1 MVCEKGRQ
9 EMMTFL
15 MSLVIGSFVGTIIWI
30 VQCSIKPITQKIF
43 SQTWHYYTGLIPVFF
58 LLGGSEILS
67 RVISFLGLI
76 GTVVDTSSRTGM
88 IIQQYIPDQ
97 PTLSS
102 FINQLFDNLLRLP
115 YLSEMVLIVIVL
127 WAAGAIIFLVLNVKN
142 YYKFKFFILAESRV
156 CDTLQCPVQVMI
168 SAHATTPMLIGL
180 WKPIIVLPDTRLEDK
195 ELALILSHEL
205 IHLQRGDLF
214 VKLLVLVANAVHWF
228 NPVAYL
234 LNKQMNMQCE
244 LSCDEKVVKGMDAES
259 RRLYGEMILSMLEY
273 GVIQRNIVF
282 TSSFSNSKRY
292 IKRRLSNL
300 MNGQE
305 TKRSILLISFVAIFA
320 VIGAGGLA
328 AYVAKSS
335 LPGDFLSEKSRRVVT
350 ELTTMS
356 SGYNKINVKDIDGTM
371 VAYDKNGNRL
381 PATPKGSDAPEKLS
395 DKELVDR
402 IKKHMEKQLP
412 VPEGYLE
419 ALPQNE
425 RDALNEAYGMQLYSS
440 N

>member
-30 VQCSIKPITQKIF
+30 VQSSIRPVTQKIF

-67 RVISFLGLI
+67 RVISFLGSI
-76 GTVVDTSSRTGM
+76 GTVTDTSSRTGM
-88 IIQQYIPDQ
+88 IVQQYIPAQ

-102 FINQLFDNLLRLP
+102 FINKLFDNLLRLP

-127 WAAGAIIFLVLNVKN
+127 WAAGAIIFLVIHVKN
-142 YYKFKFFILAESRV
+142 YYKFKFFILSKIRESES
-156 CDTLQCPVQVMI
+156 LQSPVRVMI
-168 SAHATTPMLIGL
+168 SANATTPMLIGL
-180 WKPIIVLPDTRLEDK
+180 WKPMVVLPDTQLEEK

-205 IHLQRGDLF
+205 VHLQRGDLF

-228 NPVAYL
+228 NPVTYL
-234 LNKQMNMQCE
+234 LNKQMQMFCE
-244 LSCDEKVVKGMDAES
+244 LSCDEKVVRGLDSES
-259 RRLYGEMILSMLEY
+259 RRLYGETILSMLEY

-300 MNGQE
+300 MNAQE
-305 TKRSILLISFVAIFA
+305 TKKSILLISFVAIFA

-328 AYVAKSS
+328 AYFAESS

-350 ELTTMS
+350 QLTTMS

-371 VAYDKNGNRL
+371 VAYDKNGNRM

-402 IKKHMEKQLP
+402 IKKHIEKQPP

-425 RDALNEAYGMQLYSS
+425 RDALKEYSMQLHSS

>member
-1 MVCEKGRQ
+1 
-9 EMMTFL
+9 MMTFL
-15 MSLVIGSFVGTIIWI
+15 MSLMIGSFVGTIIWI
-30 VQCSIKPITQKIF
+30 VQSSIKPVTQKIF

-67 RVISFLGLI
+67 RMISFLGSI
-76 GTVVDTSSRTGM
+76 VAVTDTSSRTSM
-88 IIQQYIPDQ
+88 IAEQYIPAQ

-102 FINQLFDNLLRLP
+102 LINQQFDNLLRLP
-115 YLSEMVLIVIVL
+115 YLSEMVLFVIVL
-127 WAAGAIIFLVLNVKN
+127 WAAGAIIFLVSNVKN

-156 CDTLQCPVQVMI
+156 CDTLQCPVQVI
-168 SAHATTPMLIGL
+168 VSAHATTPMLIGL
-180 WKPIIVLPDTRLEDK
+180 WKPMIVLPDTQLEDK
-195 ELALILSHEL
+195 ELALILSHE
-205 IHLQRGDLF
+205 IVHLQRGDLF

-228 NPVAYL
+228 NPVTYL

-244 LSCDEKVVKGMDAES
+244 LACDEKVVKGMDAES

-273 GVIQRNIVF
+273 GVNQRNIVF
-282 TSSFSNSKRY
+282 TSSFSNSKHY

-300 MNGQE
+300 MKGQE
-305 TKRSILLISFVAIFA
+305 TKRSILLMSFVALF
-320 VIGAGGLA
+320 VLIGAGGLA
-328 AYVAKSS
+328 AYVAKTT
-335 LPGDFLSEKSRRVVT
+335 LPVDFLSEKARRVVAP
-350 ELTTMS
+350 LTTVS

-381 PATPKGSDAPEKLS
+381 PATPKGSDAPEKLT

-402 IKKHMEKQLP
+402 IKKHLEKQLP

-425 RDALNEAYGMQLYSS
+425 RDALNEAYSIQLHSS

>member
-1 MVCEKGRQ
+1 
-9 EMMTFL
+9 MMTFL
-15 MSLVIGSFVGTIIWI
+15 MSLMIGSFVGTIIWI
-30 VQCSIKPITQKIF
+30 VQSSIKSVTQKIF

-67 RVISFLGLI
+67 RVISFLGSI
-76 GTVVDTSSRTGM
+76 VAVTDTSSRTSM
-88 IIQQYIPDQ
+88 IAEQIIPAQ

-127 WAAGAIIFLVLNVKN
+127 WAAGATIFLVLNVKN
-142 YYKFKFFILAESRV
+142 YYKFKLFILAGSRV
-156 CDTLQCPVQVMI
+156 CDTLQCPVQVMV
-168 SAHATTPMLIGL
+168 STHATTPMLIGL

-205 IHLQRGDLF
+205 VHFQRGDLL

-228 NPVAYL
+228 NPVIYL

-273 GVIQRNIVF
+273 GVNQRNIIF

-300 MNGQE
+300 MNAQE
-305 TKRSILLISFVAIFA
+305 TKRSILLISIVAIFA
-320 VIGAGGLA
+320 VIGAGGFA

-335 LPGDFLSEKSRRVVT
+335 LPGDFMSEKARRVVAP
-350 ELTTMS
+350 LTTVS

-402 IKKHMEKQLP
+402 IKKHLEKQLP

-425 RDALNEAYGMQLYSS
+425 RDALNEAYSMQLHSS

>member
-1 MVCEKGRQ
+1 
-9 EMMTFL
+9 MMTFL
-15 MSLVIGSFVGTIIWI
+15 MSLMIGSFVGTIIWI
-30 VQCSIKPITQKIF
+30 VQSSIKSVTQKIF

-67 RVISFLGLI
+67 RVISFLGSI
-76 GTVVDTSSRTGM
+76 VAVTDTSSRTSM
-88 IIQQYIPDQ
+88 IAEQNIPAQ

-127 WAAGAIIFLVLNVKN
+127 WAAGATIFLVLNVKN
-142 YYKFKFFILAESRV
+142 YYKFKLFILAGSRV
-156 CDTLQCPVQVMI
+156 CDALQCPVQVMV
-168 SAHATTPMLIGL
+168 STHATTPMLIGL

-205 IHLQRGDLF
+205 VHLQRGDLL

-228 NPVAYL
+228 NPVIYL

-273 GVIQRNIVF
+273 GVNQRNIIF

-300 MNGQE
+300 MNAQE
-305 TKRSILLISFVAIFA
+305 TKKSILLISIVAIFA
-320 VIGAGGLA
+320 VIGAGGFA

-335 LPGDFLSEKSRRVVT
+335 LPGDFMSEKARRVVAP
-350 ELTTMS
+350 LTTVS

-402 IKKHMEKQLP
+402 IKKHLEKQLP

-425 RDALNEAYGMQLYSS
+425 RDALNEAYSMQLHSS